1 MSEKLYN
8 IISKVFSIPISEI
21 SDESSPETIES
32 WDSFNGLILVDE
44 LESNFNIKFSVSEI
58 IDVKNVKDI
67 KRHLNNHGV
76 DLNGWKT
83 TRILFERNWDRF

>member
-1 MSEKLYN
+1 MSEKLHN
-8 IISKVFSIPISEI
+8 IISKVFSVPISEI
-21 SDESSPETIES
+21 NDESNPETIES

-83 TRILFERNWDRF
+83 TRILFERNWNRS

>member
-8 IISKVFSIPISEI
+8 IISKVFSISISEI
-21 SDESSPETIES
+21 NDESSPETIES

-76 DLNGWKT
+76 DLNG
-83 TRILFERNWDRF
+83 